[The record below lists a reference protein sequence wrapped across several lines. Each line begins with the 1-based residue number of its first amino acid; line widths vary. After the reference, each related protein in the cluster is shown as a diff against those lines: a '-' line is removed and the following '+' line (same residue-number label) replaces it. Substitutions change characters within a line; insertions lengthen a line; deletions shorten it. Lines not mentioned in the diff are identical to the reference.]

1 MFNRFEAFIIT
12 MNRIN
17 RSIQLIKNR
26 EMEKYG
32 LKGTHVMCLYQLK
45 QYPQGLTATELAN
58 LCGEDKAAVSRSL
71 AKLESKGMISF
82 TDDEEGKKRYRTVI
96 TLTEQGSKVCDQ
108 ISQKI
113 SEVLQVNSEN
123 ISDEEREVFYRVFS
137 DIASNLQNISQTEK

>member
-32 LKGTHVMCLYQLK
+32 LKGTQVMCLYQLK
-45 QYPQGLTATELAN
+45 QYPQGLTATELAS

-113 SEVLQVNSEN
+113 DEVLQVNSEN
-123 ISDEEREVFYRVFS
+123 ISDEEREIFYRVFS
-137 DIASNLQNISQTEK
+137 DIASNLQSISKTEK